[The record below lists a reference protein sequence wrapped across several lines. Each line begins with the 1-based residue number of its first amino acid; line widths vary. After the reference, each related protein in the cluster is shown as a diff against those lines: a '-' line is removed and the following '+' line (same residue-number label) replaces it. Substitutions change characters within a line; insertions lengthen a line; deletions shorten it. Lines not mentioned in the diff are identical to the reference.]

1 MIFPALYLI
10 ETQGRRKSL
19 LSESFCRTSFRA
31 GQFELT
37 EPLNQAGASI
47 EAVCAL
53 IAGLVGWFTLAPPG
67 TPLQDLTP
75 RNKQG
80 GQVKEMIRARIE

>member
-1 MIFPALYLI
+1 M
-10 ETQGRRKSL
+10 G
-19 LSESFCRTSFRA
+19 TSK
-31 GQFELT
+31 LT
-37 EPLNQAGASI
+37 EHLVEVGASI

-80 GQVKEMIRARIE
+80 GQVKMIISDWHEETLKENICDRF